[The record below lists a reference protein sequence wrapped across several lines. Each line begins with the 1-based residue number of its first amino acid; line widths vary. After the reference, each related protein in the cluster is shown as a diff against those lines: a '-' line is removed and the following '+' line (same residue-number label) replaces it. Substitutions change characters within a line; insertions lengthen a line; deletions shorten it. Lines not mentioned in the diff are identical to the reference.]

1 MNKLSISELAKKMME
16 QPEVAP
22 KPTIA
27 PSKPGTTPKPGK
39 PKWRPRTAPKPAPK
53 AEQDI
58 IDDISDK
65 FLKLNEKKGKYSLSE
80 MLSEINVD
88 DIKKKFV
95 GDRVGGPGGK
105 VVTPKEFD
113 DIMGVTGN
121 KLALAVWMLK
131 RIEDGFIL
139 PEDIYKWEEYFDI
152 FKKKK
157 AQFPVKDV
165 NQIKTEDQI
174 DEFVNK
180 AVELSSDSELE
191 VPYEMLGKYKD
202 LHIGKVDG
210 YEVFKIPQNDP
221 TKDGKEFYF
230 KASCDLGDSTQWC
243 TAGGRNMYNTYIKDG
258 PLYIFIDP
266 KTGDKYQFH
275 YESDQ
280 YMDKNDRSVLSRN
293 F

>member
-53 AEQDI
+53 AEQAI
-58 IDDISDK
+58 IDDIADK
-65 FLKLNEKKGKYSLSE
+65 FLNLNERKGKYSLSE

-95 GDRVGGPGGK
+95 GDRKGGPGGK

-113 DIMGVTGN
+113 DIMDATGN

-152 FKKKK
+152 FKRRKRE
-157 AQFPVKDV
+157 FPVKDV

-180 AVELSSDSELE
+180 AIELIDLE
-191 VPYEMLGKYKD
+191 VDPSQKKGVAKDDKYAD
-202 LHIGKVDG
+202 LRIGEVDG
-210 YEVFKIPQNDP
+210 YQVYKIPQGTSDEMY
-221 TKDGKEFYF
+221 GV
-230 KASCDLGDSTQWC
+230 ACDLGSGTSWC
-243 TAGGRNMYNTYIKDG
+243 TATGNTKQWFDRYAKDG
-258 PLYIFIDP
+258 PLYIFIGPD
-266 KTGDKYQFH
+266 GDKYQFH
-275 YESDQ
+275 YESNQ
-280 YMDKNDRSVLSRN
+280 YMDSNDRPILSRN